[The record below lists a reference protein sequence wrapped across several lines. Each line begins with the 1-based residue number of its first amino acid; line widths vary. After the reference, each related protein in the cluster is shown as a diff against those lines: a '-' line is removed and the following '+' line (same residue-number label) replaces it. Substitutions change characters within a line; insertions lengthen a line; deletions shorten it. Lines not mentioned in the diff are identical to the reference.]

1 MRLGK
6 MTKHMQSFLDL
17 IWLVSMQT
25 NLFIFSCSRFRL
37 TLWEDFFSS
46 RRQNLKESH
55 RARLLKPQAT
65 HSHASLA
72 QGISS
77 HHPHVYPLGASLSI
91 PPWSR
96 KPVEWEEFVVDLS
109 SWTASPYHEVLTLS
123 EMIKSSRKG
132 KTAGNTMVMPK
143 VWQILC
149 VPPFSQLLHLQTYW
163 RLSSWNFL
171 VVTHGAGKLWTQC
184 FSPAGLQS
192 PSSGQFSSLIHQT
205 SCASLPCFCYSP
217 LPVYLLWVTCHSFC
231 TPKLQGAHVR
241 SSKRPKVSLL
251 CLRWVPP
258 HSIFQGT
265 STFQR
270 FF

>member
-25 NLFIFSCSRFRL
+25 SLFIFSCSRFRL

-77 HHPHVYPLGASLSI
+77 HHAHVYPLGASLSI
-91 PPWSR
+91 PPWFR

-149 VPPFSQLLHLQTYW
+149 VPPFSQLLHLQAYW

-171 VVTHGAGKLWTQC
+171 VMTRGAGKLWTQC
-184 FSPAGLQS
+184 FSPAGLQLS
-192 PSSGQFSSLIHQT
+192 LLRSVQFTHPPDILCIPTLLLLLPS
-205 SCASLPCFCYSP
+205 ASLLALSHLSFILHSQTPRS
-217 LPVYLLWVTCHSFC
+217 TCQI
-231 TPKLQGAHVR
+231 L
-241 SSKRPKVSLL
+241 
-251 CLRWVPP
+251 
-258 HSIFQGT
+258 
-265 STFQR
+265 
-270 FF
+270 

>member
-17 IWLVSMQT
+17 IWLVSIQT
-25 NLFIFSCSRFRL
+25 NLFIFSCSHFGL
-37 TLWEDFFSS
+37 LWEDFFSS

-72 QGISS
+72 QGISN

-123 EMIKSSRKG
+123 EMIKSSIKG

-143 VWQILC
+143 VWQIF
-149 VPPFSQLLHLQTYW
+149 VFLL
-163 RLSSWNFL
+163 
-171 VVTHGAGKLWTQC
+171 
-184 FSPAGLQS
+184 
-192 PSSGQFSSLIHQT
+192 SLNCYI
-205 SCASLPCFCYSP
+205 CKRIEGSLP
-217 LPVYLLWVTCHSFC
+217 
-231 TPKLQGAHVR
+231 
-241 SSKRPKVSLL
+241 
-251 CLRWVPP
+251 
-258 HSIFQGT
+258 GT
-265 STFQR
+265 F
-270 FF
+270 